1 MTQHLPF
8 QAKTMTGESFDIA
21 FPLHPETQSPVRV
34 DQMLRAALDAI
45 DREVKLDP
53 ETSNGDV
60 LQALAMALAVRGAVI
75 AAPKQTTDR
84 LAQDLLRSA
93 LAAMENAERHGPT
106 VGHA

>member
-8 QAKTMTGESFDIA
+8 HTQTMTGDSFDVA
-21 FPLHPETQSPVRV
+21 FPLHPETRSPVRV

-60 LQALAMALAVRGAVI
+60 LQALAMALAIRGAVI
-75 AAPKQTTDR
+75 AAPKPTTDR
-84 LAQDLLRSA
+84 LAHDLLRAA
-93 LAAMENAERHGPT
+93 LGAMETAERQSPT
-106 VGHA
+106 AGHA